1 MSTIMPFVCKHSIR
15 MLLVFFVVVPAVL
28 KAQDTTRISLFF
40 AGDIMGHDSQI
51 AAAYD
56 PTKKAYDYSWA
67 FKHIKPYSSA
77 ADLAFANLEVTL
89 AGKPY
94 KGYPQFSS
102 PDALAVAVKEAGFDI
117 LVTANNHC
125 VDRGRKGLERTVRVL
140 DSLEIPHTGTFRDS
154 AERVKNNPLMI
165 YKNGFTIALLN
176 YTYGTNGLP
185 VHKPNIVNMIDTVLI
200 RKDIAKARQLKP
212 DVVIVFT
219 HWGSEYESLPRKT
232 QKDVAEFCFRKGAQL
247 VVGAHPHVIQPM
259 EWRRESNQFVAYS
272 LGNFISGQRNRYT
285 DGGSMAL
292 VQLQK
297 VIFAD
302 DSSATSID
310 SAGYYLEYNYR
321 TPVGKKY
328 TIVPSAD
335 GDAKNKKLIADSAS
349 RAAYNL
355 FLKDS
360 RALYKKHNINVAEI
374 TSAPVAKV
382 KGYRILLLTTRPDE
396 DPWKILTSQ
405 QLYVHGVDRFPNGDG
420 TISWTT
426 GAFDSEGAAIK
437 YLERYKKQHPEAS
450 IIPFRE

>member
-1 MSTIMPFVCKHSIR
+1 MSTIMPFVYKHSLR
-15 MLLVFFVVVPAVL
+15 MLVAFFFVSPMVL
-28 KAQDTTRISLFF
+28 NGQDTTRISLFF

-56 PTKKAYDYSWA
+56 PAKKTYDYSWA
-67 FKHIKPYSSA
+67 FKHVKPYASA

-125 VDRGRKGLERTVRVL
+125 VDRGRKGLERTVRIL

-154 AERVKNNPLMI
+154 VDRIKNNPLMI
-165 YKNGFTIALLN
+165 YKNGFAIALLN

-185 VHKPNIVNMIDTVLI
+185 VYKPNIVNLIDTVLI
-200 RKDIAKARQLKP
+200 RKDIEKAKELKP
-212 DVVIVFT
+212 DILIVFT

-259 EWRRESNQFVAYS
+259 EWRQESNQFVAYS

-285 DGGSMAL
+285 DGGAMAL
-292 VQLQK
+292 VHLQK
-297 VIFAD
+297 VIFAV
-302 DSSATSID
+302 DSSTTSID

-328 TIVPSAD
+328 TILPAAD
-335 GDAKNKKLIADSAS
+335 GDAKNRKLVADSAS
-349 RAAYNL
+349 RAAYDL

-360 RALYKKHNINVAEI
+360 RALYKKHNINVTEI
-374 TSAPVAKV
+374 KGPPVPEIKRF
-382 KGYRILLLTTRPDE
+382 RILLLKTRPNE

-426 GAFDSEGAAIK
+426 GAFGTEEDAMR
-437 YLERYKKQHPEAS
+437 YLERYRHQHPEAT
-450 IIPFRE
+450 IIPVQE